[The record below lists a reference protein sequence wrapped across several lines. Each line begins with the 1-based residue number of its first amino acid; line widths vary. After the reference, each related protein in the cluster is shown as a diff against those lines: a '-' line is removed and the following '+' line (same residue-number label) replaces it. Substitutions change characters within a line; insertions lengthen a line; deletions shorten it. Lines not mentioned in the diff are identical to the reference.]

1 MRGELQI
8 FATGGVVGLRL
19 KKSDKYELITE
30 DYRGETIVFS
40 NEIEILGFDADE
52 FRERDPPITC
62 QSLRLFMTPLRDDMY
77 VEIDGDYDN
86 QVYLMEIEQES
97 FLSTGTISFRSD
109 EARPSFT
116 CELER
121 GVSIFDDFNTE
132 KKVKITV
139 DKNYETIWNSNIGPT
154 TRGSN
159 FKAQFLGMF
168 VYAKKGEMTFQ
179 TFFDELQFLFNSD
192 ETLKIKLLVQGRAV
206 FSVNIPPKSVQ
217 GAVYEFR
224 FIIKEDTEDDTDTEE
239 SSDEEDGRLPP
250 AETPE
255 GMVRINGF
263 LTARPASP
271 PAAAPP
277 MPRRR
282 RLRPRRRRGAIER
295 AIVRPAYNPNE
306 TTTRF
311 RSSLSEVLSQA
322 VIAPE
327 ARSTSPTYSPNS
339 PAAPDRV
346 PSPPIIPR
354 QLDFD
359 SDDDLYSALPRAVS
373 VLPRQMGVTPAH
385 VVMSVVVTSSDSE
398 SDEDN

>member
-8 FATGGVVGLRL
+8 FATGGVIGLRL
-19 KKSDKYELITE
+19 KKSDNYEVITE

-40 NEIEILGFDADE
+40 NEIVILGFDADE
-52 FRERDPPITC
+52 FREREEPITC

-77 VEIDGDYDN
+77 VEIDGNYDN

-97 FLSTGTISFRSD
+97 FLSTGTIRFRSD

-116 CELER
+116 CELQQ
-121 GVSIFDDFNTE
+121 GVSIFDDFNTK
-132 KKVKITV
+132 KKVTITL

-154 TRGSN
+154 TRGSS
-159 FKAQFLGMF
+159 FKAQLRGMF

-206 FSVNIPPKSVQ
+206 FSINIPPKSVQ

-224 FIIKEDTEDDTDTEE
+224 FIIKEDTEDDTDTED
-239 SSDEEDGRLPP
+239 SSDEEGGQLPP

-263 LTARPASP
+263 LTPRPASP
-271 PAAAPP
+271 PPPPPP

-282 RLRPRRRRGAIER
+282 RMRPRRRR
-295 AIVRPAYNPNE
+295 PYNPNE

-311 RSSLSEVLSQA
+311 QTDFMAALDAIDSSSAPPSVSLRQPAVDAFDFESEFNDA
-322 VIAPE
+322 FGERKDDEPD
-327 ARSTSPTYSPNS
+327 NS
-339 PAAPDRV
+339 AD
-346 PSPPIIPR
+346 
-354 QLDFD
+354 
-359 SDDDLYSALPRAVS
+359 
-373 VLPRQMGVTPAH
+373 
-385 VVMSVVVTSSDSE
+385 
-398 SDEDN
+398 